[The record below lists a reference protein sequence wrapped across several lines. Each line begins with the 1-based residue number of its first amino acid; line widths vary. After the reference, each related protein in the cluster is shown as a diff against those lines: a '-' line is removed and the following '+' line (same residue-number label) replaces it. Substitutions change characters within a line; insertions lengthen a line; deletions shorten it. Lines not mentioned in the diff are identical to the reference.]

1 MEFDVVIVG
10 GGPAGLSTA
19 IHLANLIEKHNLEVD
34 SSGVGEK
41 LEPEICLID
50 KAAELGAHSL
60 SGAVLDPKAL
70 NQLLPDWKTMEP
82 AAPVE
87 AEVHKDY
94 VLWLSEKG
102 GKKLPI
108 TPPPLKNHGN
118 YVISLNKMV
127 GWLGGVAEEK
137 GISVF
142 PGFPAAC
149 LQLDGSKVG
158 GVQLADSG
166 VDKHGEKKGN
176 YEPGG
181 ILAAKMTVLTEGSR
195 GSLTKQLVNDLNLQ
209 GKNPQVYGLGV
220 KEVWEV
226 PAGQCEPGLVVHTM
240 GYPLDSKTFGGGWI
254 YGMGKTDDGKNLV
267 SVGLVVGLDASDP
280 TLDGHR
286 QLQRMKL
293 NPKVA
298 AFLRG
303 GKMLHYGAKSLPEGG
318 LYSMPKNYGDG
329 FLIAGDSSGFMNSM
343 RLKGIHLAMRS
354 GMLAAETT
362 FASLKSGDFSE
373 AATKSYADKI
383 KADWAHDELWQCR
396 NFHQG
401 FHKGL
406 INGLINAGFAQ
417 MFGGKGAWFSDEL
430 KSNAGHTY
438 MKQIGDYFGGKG
450 KPEPEKLA
458 EDGVLTFDKLT
469 SVYSSGTMH
478 EEDQPCHLVVSEPDL
493 CATRCVEEF
502 GNPCQHFCPAAV
514 YEMEEKP
521 DAKHGIDLKINASN
535 CVHCKTCDIMD
546 PYQVIN
552 WVTPEGG
559 GGPNY
564 TNL

>member
-1 MEFDVVIVG
+1 MDFDVVIVG
-10 GGPAGLSTA
+10 GGPAGLSAA
-19 IHLANLIEKHNLEVD
+19 IHLANMIERHNADVD
-34 SSGVGEK
+34 AKGEGEK

-60 SGAVLDPKAL
+60 SGAVMDPKAL
-70 NQLLPDWKTMEP
+70 NALLPEWRTMEP
-82 AAPVE
+82 KAPVE
-87 AEVHKDY
+87 AEVHDDY
-94 VLWLSEKG
+94 LLWLTERG
-102 GKKLPI
+102 GFKAPF

-137 GISVF
+137 GIQVF
-142 PGFPAAC
+142 PGFPAAK
-149 LQLDGSKVG
+149 LQRDGAKVQ

-166 VDKHGEKKGN
+166 VGKDGQQKGN

-181 ILAAKMTVLTEGSR
+181 ILAAKMTVLTEGTR
-195 GSLTKQLVNDLNLQ
+195 GSLTKQLVEDLNLQ
-209 GKNPQVYGLGV
+209 GKNPQVYGIGV

-226 PAGQCEPGLVVHTM
+226 PAGQCPPGLVVHTI
-240 GYPLDSKTFGGGWI
+240 GYPLDAKTFGGGWV
-254 YGMGKTDDGKNLV
+254 YGMGETSDGKNLV
-267 SVGLVVGLDASDP
+267 SVGLVVGLDSRDP

-286 QLQRMKL
+286 KLQEMKL
-293 NPKVA
+293 NPKIA
-298 AFLRG
+298 AFLEG
-303 GKMLHYGAKSLPEGG
+303 GKMLHYGAKSIPEGG

-362 FASLKSGDFSE
+362 FEALKRGDFSE
-373 AATKSYADKI
+373 ATTKGYADAI
-383 KADWAHDELWQCR
+383 KADWVHEELWQCR

-401 FHKGL
+401 FHKGRMS
-406 INGLINAGFAQ
+406 GLINAGFAQ
-417 MFGGKGAWFSDEL
+417 FFGGKGAWFQDEM
-430 KSNAGHTY
+430 KSEAGHSY
-438 MKQIGDYFGGKG
+438 MQKLGDYFGPGG
-450 KPEPEKLA
+450 KPEPKKLA
-458 EDGVLTFDKLT
+458 RDGELTFDKLT

-493 CATRCVEEF
+493 CSTRCVEEF
-502 GNPCQHFCPAAV
+502 GNPCQHFGPAAV
-514 YEMEEKP
+514 YEMEEK
-521 DAKHGIDLKINASN
+521 DGAAHGVDLKINASN
-535 CVHCKTCDIMD
+535 CVHCKTCDILD